1 MIDNITA
8 AYENPRPGRSAV
20 LVTTGATCLDQVNGF
35 GPQVRPII
43 EVAHRSA
50 LDDMGRVIV
59 SGWANDSQFRRVGD
73 RVVWEN
79 GRVVALIRVLADGAL
94 AMIEFPAT
102 GYPVAMDASEIG
114 GGR

>member
-1 MIDNITA
+1 MIDDISA
-8 AYENPRPGRSAV
+8 AYQNPRPVGSAV
-20 LVTTGATCLDQVNGF
+20 SVTTGSKCLDEANGF
-35 GPQVRPII
+35 DPQVRPMI

-50 LDDMGRVIV
+50 IDDMGRVVV

-79 GRVVALIRVLADGAL
+79 GRVVALIRVLADGTL
-94 AMIEFPAT
+94 AMIEFPPT
-102 GYPVAMDASEIG
+102 GYPLLVDASEIG